1 MLTQR
6 PSAEAVR
13 RIGVV
18 LLAALASIAA
28 LHASAVPNL
37 ELPLSEASV
46 DAASPLTARC
56 GSGEMTLVH
65 ATPGLSLCEYPDTS
79 ISVGVTSPK
88 PSPYSAVIPALF
100 CVASATDLSVD
111 VYRADGSQVA
121 SFDFVQ
127 VPPGQYSVE
136 LRGYR
141 SLGVIS
147 FGIRVGAFKLET
159 RGRMVLD

>member
-1 MLTQR
+1 
-6 PSAEAVR
+6 VR

-18 LLAALASIAA
+18 LIAALASSAT

-37 ELPLSEASV
+37 ELPLGKASV
-46 DAASPLTARC
+46 GTTSPLTARC

-79 ISVGVTSPK
+79 ISVGVMSPK

-100 CVASATDLSVD
+100 CVASATDLSID

-121 SFDFVQ
+121 SFDFVE

-136 LRGYR
+136 LHGYR

-147 FGIRVGAFKLET
+147 FGIRVGAFKIEA